1 METLAAP
8 GFLYTAAIFIL
19 VIGLLVFVH
28 EFGHYGMARLFGI
41 KVEAFAVGFGREVLG
56 WTDRHGTRWKL
67 GWIPLGGYAK
77 FAGDMN
83 AASQPDPALGR
94 LPDAEKAALFQF
106 RPLYQRALVVAAG
119 PMINFAFAIL
129 IFAGFFMLFGQQVTA
144 PVVGAVSPDSPA
156 AAAGLKAGDRVLK
169 VDGRSVSRFE
179 QLARQIVIN
188 PGEPVTLLVERDG
201 AEITK
206 VATPKLVR
214 EVDRFG
220 NEYQRGAL
228 GIRSGPDMEVIRH
241 GPVSALWAGTVE
253 TWATTRM
260 MWDTLVQIV
269 TGRRSVDELG
279 GPVKMA
285 QFTGQ
290 SAVMGTSALISFMA
304 LISINLGF
312 INLLPIPMLDGGH
325 LFLYAVEAVRRRPLP
340 PRMQEWA
347 FMSGFALI
355 MSLMLF
361 LTWNDIA
368 SLGVWE
374 RLGAAAG

>member
-8 GFLYTAAIFIL
+8 GFLYTAAIFL
-19 VIGLLVFVH
+19 VVIGVLVFVH
-28 EFGHYGMARLFGI
+28 EFGHYGMARMFGI

-56 WTDRHGTRWKL
+56 WTDRNGTRWKL

-83 AASQPDPALGR
+83 AASQPDPALST
-94 LPDAEKAALFQF
+94 LPEAEKAELFQF

-129 IFAGFFMLFGQQVTA
+129 IFAGFFMLFGQQITA
-144 PVVGAVSPDSPA
+144 PVVGQVTPDSPA
-156 AAAGLKAGDRVLK
+156 AAAGLQPGDRVVE
-169 VDGRSVSRFE
+169 VDGRRINRFE
-179 QLARQIVIN
+179 ELARQIVIN
-188 PGEPVTLLVERDG
+188 PGDPVTLLIERDG
-201 AEITK
+201 AMLDK
-206 VATPKLVR
+206 VATPRMLR

-228 GIRSGPDMEVIRH
+228 GIRSGTEVEIIRH
-241 GPVSALWAGTVE
+241 GLFSALWAGTVE
-253 TWATTRM
+253 TWHTTRM
-260 MWDTLVQIV
+260 MWDTLAQIV

-290 SAVMGTSALISFMA
+290 SAVMGTAALISFMA

-340 PRMQEWA
+340 PKMQEWA

-368 SLGVWE
+368 SLGVWD
-374 RLGAAAG
+374 RLGSLVG

>member
-8 GFLYTAAIFIL
+8 GFLYTVAVFLL
-19 VIGLLVFVH
+19 VIGVLVFVH

-41 KVEAFAVGFGREVLG
+41 KVDTFSVGFGREIFG
-56 WTDRHGTRWKL
+56 WTDRRGTRWKL
-67 GWIPLGGYAK
+67 GWLPLGGYAK

-83 AASQPDPALGR
+83 AASQPDPSLSAL
-94 LPDAEKAALFQF
+94 PAAEKAQLFQF
-106 RPLYQRALVVAAG
+106 RPLWQRALVVAAG
-119 PMINFAFAIL
+119 PLINFAFAIL
-129 IFAGFFMLFGQQVTA
+129 IFAGFFLLFGQQVTA

-156 AAAGLKAGDRVLK
+156 ADAGLQPGDRVLRI
-169 VDGRSVSRFE
+169 DGRPIERFE
-179 QLARQIVIN
+179 QIARRIIIN
-188 PGEPVTLLVERDG
+188 TGEPVRIDLLRDG
-201 AEITK
+201 
-206 VATPKLVR
+206 VATQVTATPVLLR

-220 NEYQRGAL
+220 NEYRRGAL
-228 GIRSGPDMEVIRH
+228 GIRSGVEIEAVRH
-241 GPVSALWAGTVE
+241 GPFSALWAGTVE

-260 MWDTLVQIV
+260 MVDTLVQIV

-290 SAVMGTSALISFMA
+290 SAVMGTAALISFMA

-340 PRMQEWA
+340 PKMQEWA

-355 MSLMLF
+355 MTLMLF

-368 SLGVWE
+368 SLGVWN
-374 RLGAAAG
+374 RLSALGG